1 MSPDL
6 VTEVIQRIAVATY
19 DVERDGGGVG
29 NRELVG
35 DVVPAGAIV
44 TDAFVRVD
52 EVFRTAVASPK
63 RELTPAVVLRL
74 AGISLLDRPFAAG
87 HASWVVGRVRRSTM
101 TAGAS
106 HIVATGHPVVAGIS
120 EPGSGGFVSGRLS
133 VVISFID
140 LPPG

>member
-1 MSPDL
+1 MPEL
-6 VTEVIQRIAVATY
+6 ITEITQRIAVATF

-44 TDAFVRVD
+44 VDALVRID
-52 EVFRTAVASPK
+52 EVFRAAVAAPK
-63 RELTPAVVLRL
+63 REMVPTIMLRL
-74 AGISLLDRPFAAG
+74 AGVSLTDRPIAAG
-87 HASWVVGRVRRSTM
+87 HASWVPGRVKRSTL

-106 HIVATGHPVVAGIS
+106 HIAATGHPVVAGIT
-120 EPGSGGFVSGRLS
+120 EPGSGGFTAGRLT
-133 VVISFID
+133 VVISYID

>member
-1 MSPDL
+1 MPEL
-6 VTEVIQRIAVATY
+6 ITEITQRIAVATFA
-19 DVERDGGGVG
+19 VERDGGGVG

-74 AGISLLDRPFAAG
+74 AGVSLLDRPFAAG
-87 HASWVVGRVRRSTM
+87 HASWQAGRVRRSTL

-106 HIVATGHPVVAGIS
+106 LITSTGHPVVAGIS

-133 VVISFID
+133 VIIMYID
-140 LPPG
+140 VPPG